1 MIQIALIHRHP
12 IFSPH
17 CEANDAAILDAVAKK
32 LNAYGIKSKMFSE
45 EGFCQ
50 DPTFY
55 PLFLSMARDE
65 KTLQLLDKF
74 EQRGAIVI
82 NSPKS
87 VRNCLIKNQL
97 PIFEQKNVPTPH
109 TQLFKKEDRASINS
123 EDFSTEKVWL
133 KRADAHTLSAND
145 VMCVAKNRL
154 RETIGGT
161 DTKIISISENLEGDL
176 LKCYGVAETGF
187 FRRFYPQENGY
198 SKFGIEVNNTPLSYY
213 SFDEKKLSKTFFD
226 AAQLLELN
234 VFGAD
239 CIVLP
244 NGDFRFIDFNDFP
257 SFATFR
263 KGAAEAIAALIR
275 QTIEIQ

>member
-17 CEANDAAILDAVAKK
+17 CEANDAAILDAVAKA
-32 LNAYGIKSKMFSE
+32 LNVYGIKLKVFSE

-50 DPTFY
+50 HPAFY
-55 PLFLSMARDE
+55 PFFLSMARDE
-65 KTLQLLDKF
+65 KTLQLLNEF
-74 EQRGAIVI
+74 EGHGAIVV

-97 PIFEQKNVPTPH
+97 PIFQQKNIPIPH
-109 TQLFKKEDRASINS
+109 TRLFKRKDYNLINTL
-123 EDFSTEKVWL
+123 DFATEKVWI
-133 KRADAHTLSAND
+133 KRADAHSLSAND

-154 RETIGGT
+154 RKTIAHT
-161 DTKIISISENLEGDL
+161 DAKIISISENLEGDL
-176 LKCYGVAETGF
+176 IKCYGVTETGF
-187 FRRFYPQENGY
+187 FRRFYPQENAY
-198 SKFGIEVNNTPLSYY
+198 SKFGMEAHNAPLSYH
-213 SFDEKKLSKTFFD
+213 SFDEKKLSNTFFD
-226 AAQLLELN
+226 AARLLGLN

-263 KGAAEAIAALIR
+263 YEAAEAITTFITH
-275 QTIEIQ
+275 TIEKQ